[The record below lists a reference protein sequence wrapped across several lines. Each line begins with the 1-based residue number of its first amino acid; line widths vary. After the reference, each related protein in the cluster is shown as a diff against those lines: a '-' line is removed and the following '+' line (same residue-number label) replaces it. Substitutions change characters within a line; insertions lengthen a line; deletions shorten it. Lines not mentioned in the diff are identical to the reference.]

1 MSRDLEVR
9 NDARV
14 GGKHFLSVLLNEY
27 FMFCRII
34 KMSSPRL
41 NNVIVAGC
49 ILTYFSVILFGL
61 DGGLVPTKR
70 YGQVCIV
77 SKLVRRGINSR
88 KILLSHNISKIHWRP
103 RKNSKLIYCGW
114 CQALQKAQ
122 AYHSQFVFYV
132 IRCYNRF
139 GCEQSSS
146 FCSPRPSP
154 P

>member
-1 MSRDLEVR
+1 MSRDLEVT
-9 NDARV
+9 NDARF
-14 GGKHFLSVLLNEY
+14 GGKHFSSVLLNEY

-61 DGGLVPTKR
+61 DGGLVPTKQ

-77 SKLVRRGINSR
+77 SKLVRIGINCR
-88 KILLSHNISKIHWRP
+88 KILLSHNISKIHRRP

-122 AYHSQFVFYV
+122 AYHSLLVFYV
-132 IRCYNRF
+132 MRYYNRF

-146 FCSPRPSP
+146 FCSPRSSP
-154 P
+154 R